1 MYVHIGK
8 NIIINTNDIIGIF
21 DINKLNK
28 TDSYDNIV
36 DNLCDNLVDIS
47 ANNPKSLILIRKND
61 KDVGYISNIIS
72 STISN
77 RVNN

>member
-21 DINKLNK
+21 DINKLKK

>member
-21 DINKLNK
+21 DINKLKK
-28 TDSYDNIV
+28 TDSYDNII

-47 ANNPKSLILIRKND
+47 ANNPKSLIFIRKNN